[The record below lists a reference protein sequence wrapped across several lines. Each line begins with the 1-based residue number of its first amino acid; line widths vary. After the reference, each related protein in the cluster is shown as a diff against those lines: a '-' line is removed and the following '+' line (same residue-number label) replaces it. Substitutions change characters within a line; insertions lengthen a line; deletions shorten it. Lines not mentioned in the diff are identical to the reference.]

1 MLVFENNI
9 KDVMGWN
16 DKKLEIFKI
25 NWMKAHEI
33 HILSQRSA
41 FIYSKDYFEF
51 LLSLFFTICQ
61 IDLDLKTKVVDKKIV
76 LLTLVCFYLVNDTS
90 LNRQTP
96 TSIQTL
102 SYFLNELVGLGLIT
116 KENALKTTIL
126 LGCFIQ
132 AEDDVASDYVSQVDI
147 KLVSAL
153 LISSNPIIVSKNH
166 AMFYYD
172 NPQQSTFLVKKPYP
186 TPVAFFDEMFEV
198 SRTISDSFL
207 RTLYLERL
215 SRLMETQNKKS
226 IFPF

>member
-16 DKKLEIFKI
+16 DKKYELFEI
-25 NWMKAHEI
+25 NWGKAHEI

-51 LLSLFFTICQ
+51 LLSTFFTICQ
-61 IDLDLKTKVVDKKIV
+61 IDLDLKTKVVDKKVV

-96 TSIQTL
+96 TSIKTL

-116 KENALKTTIL
+116 KESALKTTIL

-132 AEDDVASDYVSQVDI
+132 AEEDIASDYVSQVDI
-147 KLVSAL
+147 RLVSDL
-153 LISSNPIIVSKNH
+153 LNSSNPIIVSKNH

-172 NPQQSTFLVKKPYP
+172 NPQKATFLVKKPYP
-186 TPVAFFDEMFEV
+186 TPVDFFDGMFEV

-207 RTLYLERL
+207 KTLYLERL